1 MPSLGFEPKS
11 LPYCKFPQGSILS
24 RLDYEGKTIK
34 TFINKDK
41 KYYKTLKVIHWQK
54 WNAQVAELVF

>member
-11 LPYCKFPQGSILS
+11 LPPQGSILS
-24 RLDYEGKTIK
+24 RLDYKGKTIK

-41 KYYKTLKVIHWQK
+41 KYYKTLKVIY
-54 WNAQVAELVF
+54 